1 LSEIAMS
8 ISLTKRELDVMSVVW
23 ELGSATVGEVRDRLA
38 DDLAYSTVLTIFRT
52 LESKG
57 FVRHEQ
63 EGKAFRYYPLIQ
75 ADDAGDSALGRL
87 LNKVYQGSRELLV
100 TRLVS
105 DENVSP
111 DELRNIRKLLDERL
125 KEIDQ

>member
-1 LSEIAMS
+1 MS

-23 ELGSATVGEVRDRLA
+23 EMESSTVGEVRGRLA

-63 EGKAFRYYPLIQ
+63 EGKAFRYYPLIR

-125 KEIDQ
+125 KEMDQ

>member
-1 LSEIAMS
+1 MS

-23 ELGSATVGEVRDRLA
+23 ELGSATVGEVRDRLP

-52 LESKG
+52 LKTKG
-57 FVRHEQ
+57 HVRYEQ
-63 EGKAFRYYPLIQ
+63 EGKAFRYHPLIQ
-75 ADDAGDSALGRL
+75 PDDAGDTVLGRL
-87 LNKVYQGSRELLV
+87 LNKVYQGSREMLV

-111 DELRNIRKLLDERL
+111 EELRSIRKMLDERL
-125 KEIDQ
+125 KEMEQ

>member
-1 LSEIAMS
+1 MS

-23 ELGSATVGEVRDRLA
+23 EMESATVGEVRDRLA

-63 EGKAFRYYPLIQ
+63 EGKAFRYYALLR

-105 DENVSP
+105 DESVSP

-125 KEIDQ
+125 KEMDQ

>member
-1 LSEIAMS
+1 MS

-23 ELGSATVGEVRDRLA
+23 EMESATVGEVRDRLS

-63 EGKAFRYYPLIQ
+63 EGKAFRYYPLIR

-125 KEIDQ
+125 KEMDQ

>member
-1 LSEIAMS
+1 MS
-8 ISLTKRELDVMSVVW
+8 VSLTKRELDVMALVW

-52 LESKG
+52 LKAKG
-57 FVRHEQ
+57 YVRYEQ
-63 EGKAFRYYPLIQ
+63 EGKAFRYYPLLH
-75 ADDAGDSALGRL
+75 ADEAGDSALGRL

-105 DENVSP
+105 DETVSP
-111 DELRNIRKLLDERL
+111 EELRNIRKLLAERL
-125 KEIDQ
+125 KEIEE

>member
-1 LSEIAMS
+1 MS

-23 ELGSATVGEVRDRLA
+23 EMESATVGEVRGRLA